1 VLRLAEL
8 AARECDGKDAFWVPV
23 LIAAKRQ
30 RRPEIKMREI
40 GSSVGT
46 CRRLRLDDGLLF
58 PYPVKEGLPKITGQ
72 FSESRSATPPPD
84 VFWRVRSCILFQL
97 DFPLPVE
104 KSRFRDHAGG
114 EAIFEPS
121 RTRTAESFGCRT
133 DADVENEPVG
143 IPDGETSGHH

>member
-23 LIAAKRQ
+23 LVAAKRQ

-58 PYPVKEGLPKITGQ
+58 PNPVKEGLPTIHP
-72 FSESRSATPPPD
+72 ESWDRTTKAGS
-84 VFWRVRSCILFQL
+84 
-97 DFPLPVE
+97 PL
-104 KSRFRDHAGG
+104 
-114 EAIFEPS
+114 I
-121 RTRTAESFGCRT
+121 
-133 DADVENEPVG
+133 
-143 IPDGETSGHH
+143 SGRPC